1 MRSFL
6 RQLNQYS
13 FAKQPI
19 DITSMSFSHPRF
31 LRGRKNLLKQVQRR
45 APGEPAVT
53 AESLGDEAHSKV
65 VKEANSCNHHT
76 RAIWTSPSTKRAL
89 LGTESSSAP
98 SGVADCVTN
107 GALTRASTRHAYS
120 ARRSNESSMQEA
132 TAVGSGWNR
141 NDAIVRTS
149 GRIIRPTAK
158 IRAFA
163 TSSAEVAEE
172 ELDMEGSEK
181 ESEEENEFV
190 TDSSSSVLAI
200 KSENV
205 AAAGI
210 ATAAKSMV
218 KNQKM
223 RLRAL

>member
-1 MRSFL
+1 
-6 RQLNQYS
+6 
-13 FAKQPI
+13 
-19 DITSMSFSHPRF
+19 
-31 LRGRKNLLKQVQRR
+31 
-45 APGEPAVT
+45 
-53 AESLGDEAHSKV
+53 
-65 VKEANSCNHHT
+65 
-76 RAIWTSPSTKRAL
+76 
-89 LGTESSSAP
+89 
-98 SGVADCVTN
+98 
-107 GALTRASTRHAYS
+107 
-120 ARRSNESSMQEA
+120 MQEA

-141 NDAIVRTS
+141 NYAIVRTS